1 MNTKTKL
8 TLNLSKMWQLFK
20 TVVMRCFFNDSL
32 AWMTSIAL
40 ITLLLQL
47 LIRYEENDF
56 SLNNMWHVIGW
67 GTWLFI
73 LSIYR
78 IFSK

>member
-1 MNTKTKL
+1 MKTETKQR
-8 TLNLSKMWQLFK
+8 LNLSKMWQLLK
-20 TVVMRCFFNDSL
+20 TAVMRCFFNEPL
-32 AWMTSIAL
+32 AWMTSTAL

-47 LIRYEENDF
+47 LICYEENDF
-56 SLNNMWHVIGW
+56 SLNNIMHVIGW
-67 GTWLFI
+67 SIWLFI

>member
-1 MNTKTKL
+1 MKTETKQK
-8 TLNLSKMWQLFK
+8 LNLSKMWQLIK
-20 TVVMRCFFNDSL
+20 TAVMRCFFNGAL
-32 AWMTSIAL
+32 AWITSIAL

-47 LIRYEENDF
+47 LICYEENDF
-56 SLNNMWHVIGW
+56 SLNNMWHVVGW

>member
-1 MNTKTKL
+1 MKTKTKQR
-8 TLNLSKMWQLFK
+8 LNLSQMWQLIK
-20 TVVMRCFFNDSL
+20 TAVMRCFLNEPL
-32 AWMTSIAL
+32 AWMTSVTL

-47 LIRYEENDF
+47 LICYEENDF

>member
-1 MNTKTKL
+1 MKTETKQK
-8 TLNLSKMWQLFK
+8 LNLSKMWQLIK
-20 TVVMRCFFNDSL
+20 TAVMRCFFNEPL
-32 AWMTSIAL
+32 AWLTSVALIAL
-40 ITLLLQL
+40 LGQL
-47 LIRYEENDF
+47 LICYEENDF

-67 GTWLFI
+67 GTWLFM